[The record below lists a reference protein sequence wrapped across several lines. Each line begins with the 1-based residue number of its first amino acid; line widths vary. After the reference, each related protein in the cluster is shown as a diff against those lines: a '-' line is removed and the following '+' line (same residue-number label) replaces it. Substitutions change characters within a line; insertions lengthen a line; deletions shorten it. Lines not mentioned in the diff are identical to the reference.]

1 MRKVNF
7 CNVFFQVLYS
17 ETSEKLCRLSTFLVK
32 ISSQSGFFYMDP
44 RETKTF
50 NSSSFC
56 TISYRKKNSTYLLLG
71 YNSYS

>member
-32 ISSQSGFFYMDP
+32 ISSQSGFFTWILEKP
-44 RETKTF
+44 RHLTQVVFVLYLIE
-50 NSSSFC
+50 
-56 TISYRKKNSTYLLLG
+56 KKKFKR
-71 YNSYS
+71 